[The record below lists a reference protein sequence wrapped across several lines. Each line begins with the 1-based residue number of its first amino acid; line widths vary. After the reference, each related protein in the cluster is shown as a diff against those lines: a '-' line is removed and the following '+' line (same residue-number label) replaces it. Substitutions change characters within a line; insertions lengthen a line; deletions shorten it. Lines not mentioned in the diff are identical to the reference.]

1 MKHLRTL
8 LTLSGVLALPSV
20 GLAPRLAAEE
30 KEFNASALYEKCVKS
45 SVFIVTPLKQGI
57 AMGSGS
63 LIDAEK
69 RYVLTNYHV
78 VDEVDNVFVQF
89 PVRNKDGSLMTDKKK
104 YIERIPAGAALKG
117 KVLWRDKNRD
127 LAILQLDKLP
137 PDTQAIPLAKKSIA
151 TGEPVINVGNPGAVD
166 WTFSTTQGNVRGIG
180 VADWAVGGADEVL
193 RIRARMITITNPI
206 NPGDSG
212 GPLIDRHGWQ
222 VGVCESGRSGVQN
235 VNNCVDITEVW
246 GFLLEKKVT
255 IKDLTGEKDEGTKPK
270 PKVGL
275 DSTKTKIDT
284 PPAKTP
290 GGTTP
295 PPPST
300 PPTSVGAPPA
310 VDPSTPPAASPADE
324 KAAAMMFQSAQ
335 LFKDGDDQEY
345 YKNKLKAV
353 VAKYPATEAGKKAKK
368 LLDGLK

>member
-1 MKHLRTL
+1 MKQLRTL
-8 LTLSGVLALPSV
+8 LTLAALLALPSV
-20 GLAPRLAAEE
+20 GLAPRLSAEVP
-30 KEFNASALYEKCVKS
+30 EFNASALYEKCVKS
-45 SVFIVTPLKQGI
+45 SVFIVTPLKQGM

-78 VDEVDNVFVQF
+78 VDEVDQVFVQF
-89 PVRNKDGSLMTDKKK
+89 PVRNKDGTLMTNKKK

-117 KVLWRDKNRD
+117 KVLWRDKTRD

-137 PDTQAIPLAKKSIA
+137 PDTPAMPLAKKSVA

-180 VADWAVGGADEVL
+180 VADWVVGGGEEVL
-193 RIRARMITITNPI
+193 RIKAWMVTITNPI

-222 VGVCESGRSGVQN
+222 IGVCESGRQGVQN
-235 VNNCVDITEVW
+235 VNNAVDIREVW
-246 GFLLEKKVT
+246 GFLTEKKIV
-255 IKDLTGEKDEGTKPK
+255 IKDLTGDKDEGTKPK
-270 PKVGL
+270 PKVGP
-275 DSTKTKIDT
+275 DSVKPKVDV
-284 PPAKTP
+284 PPLK

-295 PPPST
+295 T
-300 PPTSVGAPPA
+300 PTAKVDPPA
-310 VDPSTPPAASPADE
+310 GTDPPAATAASPADE
-324 KAAAMMFQSAQ
+324 KDAARLLQSAK

-345 YKNKLKAV
+345 YKNKLKAII
-353 VAKYPATEAGKKAKK
+353 AKYPATDAGKEAKK
-368 LLDGLK
+368 LLDSLK